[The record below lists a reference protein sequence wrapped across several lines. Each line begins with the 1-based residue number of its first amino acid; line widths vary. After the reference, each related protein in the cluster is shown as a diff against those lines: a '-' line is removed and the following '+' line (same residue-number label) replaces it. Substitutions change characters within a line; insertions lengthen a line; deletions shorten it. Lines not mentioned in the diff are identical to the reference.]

1 MKFYKRFLLLPL
13 IIAAFSYLF
22 YASYKEVKD
31 RTLDEFNKQQFA
43 LAKQASRGIE
53 SYFSYYQ
60 RELQFLTTLN
70 YVSEL
75 NDEGKILLS
84 DFYKSHSDQ
93 IEAITLVDEK
103 GILRYTFPY
112 DEKVIGNDISKQ
124 EHIKNV
130 MSSQKPIV
138 SEVFTSVQG
147 FSTIAL
153 HVPIINDKGY
163 RGSLGILIPL
173 DELGKQYI
181 QTVITGESG
190 YGWMISKN
198 GIELYSPLPDQIG
211 KSSKEVYSDYPSVLS
226 LIDSTFK
233 KESGT
238 SVCNLTPKSVDSKEP
253 AKTLAAFYRVS
264 LNNTFWTIIIFTPEI
279 EIFRTLASF
288 RNRLFILF
296 SLIISVIISYFFL
309 SFRASSSL
317 LKEKKRRSLEKV
329 LSESEKRFRIMF
341 ELSPSGIILLDEIG
355 TIIEVN
361 TSFSENLGY
370 SKSELIGKNVR
381 FFSAPDNEGDVDKN
395 IAKILSGETLKQEV
409 RSFKKDG
416 TACTVA
422 LYETLI
428 LLPDGKRGILS
439 VSNDITDKKSVTEEL
454 ISAKEKAEESDR
466 LKSAFLTNM
475 SHELRTPLNAI
486 IGFSSLMITTAPDN
500 ETTSY
505 LKIIANSGQHLLGLV
520 EDILDI
526 SMIEREQININ
537 YEKVGVNSIL
547 FDVKNIIK
555 GEILKEDK
563 IEIQLILSI
572 NPDLSDIFIFTDSKR
587 LKQVLI
593 NLLKNSLKFT
603 DKGYIK
609 FGYSVIKRYEADYL
623 KFYVIDTGIGIEK
636 KYHEIIFNNFRQI
649 DDTNTRKY
657 GGTGIGLS
665 IARKIIEKLGGEI
678 WVESEPGE
686 GSVFYFTLPLLSEK
700 RYPSSFPID
709 AAAITKNDYRGKTI
723 LIAEDEITSYEF
735 LRIFFTKMNIRV
747 LWAKNGIEA
756 IDMCQSDPLIDLV
769 LMDIKMPILN
779 GYESTRK
786 IKKML
791 PGMPIIAQTAHAM
804 PSEKEEALNSGCDDY
819 LSKPIEMVQLKAL
832 LEKYLR

>member
-1 MKFYKRFLLLPL
+1 LLPL

>member
-1 MKFYKRFLLLPL
+1 MRFYKRFLLLPL
-13 IIAAFSYLF
+13 IIVVFSYLL

-31 RTLDEFNKQQFA
+31 RTLDEFNHQQFA
-43 LAKQASRGIE
+43 LAKQASKGIE
-53 SYFSYYQ
+53 SFFAYYQ
-60 RELQFLTTLN
+60 RELQFLTSLN

-75 NDEGKILLS
+75 NNQGRNLLE

-93 IEAITLVDEK
+93 IEAITLVNEA
-103 GILRYTFPY
+103 GILIYTFPY
-112 DEKVIGNDISKQ
+112 SKNAIGNDISSQ
-124 EHIKNV
+124 EHIKTVLNTH
-130 MSSQKPIV
+130 KITV
-138 SEVFTSVQG
+138 SEVFTSIQG
-147 FSTIAL
+147 YRTIAL
-153 HVPIINDKGY
+153 HVPIINGTEYK
-163 RGSLGILIPL
+163 GSLAILIPL
-173 DELGKQYI
+173 NALGQQFI
-181 QTVITGESG
+181 QSINTGVTG
-190 YGWMISKN
+190 YGWMISKD
-198 GIELYSPLPDQIG
+198 GVALYSPFPDQIG
-211 KSSKEVYSDYPSVLS
+211 KSAKDLYNGNPSVLS
-226 LIDSTFK
+226 LIDKASEE
-233 KESGT
+233 ESGT
-238 SVCNLTPKSVDSKEP
+238 SICYLSSKPDNAKGLT
-253 AKTLAAFYRVS
+253 KTLTAYYRVS
-264 LNNTFWTIIIFTPEI
+264 LGNTFWTIIIFTPEI

-296 SLIISVIISYFFL
+296 SLIISLIITYFFL
-309 SFRASSSL
+309 SFRASSIL

-341 ELSPSGIILLDEIG
+341 ELSPSGIILLDEVG

-370 SKSELIGKNVR
+370 SKSELIGNNVR
-381 FFSAPDNEGDVDKN
+381 FFSAPDNEGDVERN
-395 IAKILSGETLKQEV
+395 IAKILSGKTLKHEV
-409 RSFKKDG
+409 RSFRKDG

-439 VSNDITDKKSVTEEL
+439 VSNDITVRKRVTEEL

-486 IGFSSLMITTAPDN
+486 IGFSNLMIAADPEN

-505 LKIIANSGQHLLGLV
+505 LRIIANSGQHLLGLV

-526 SMIEREQININ
+526 SMIEREEIKIN
-537 YEKVGVNSIL
+537 YEKVGINSIL
-547 FDVKNIIK
+547 YDVKNIIK
-555 GEILKEDK
+555 GEILKENKD
-563 IEIQLILSI
+563 EIQLILNI
-572 NPDLSDIFIFTDSKR
+572 NPNISDIFIFTDSRR

-603 DKGYIK
+603 DKGYIE
-609 FGYSVIKRYEADYL
+609 FGFTVIKKDEADYF

-686 GSVFYFTLPLLSEK
+686 GSVFYFTIPVLSEK
-700 RYPSSFPID
+700 RNPANLPIET
-709 AAAITKNDYRGKTI
+709 AMITENDYKGKTI
-723 LIAEDEITSYEF
+723 LIAEDEVTSFEF
-735 LRIFFTKMNIRV
+735 LRIYFTKMNIRV
-747 LWAKNGIEA
+747 LWAKNGREA
-756 IDMCQSDPLIDLV
+756 IDICEADPLINMV
-769 LMDIKMPILN
+769 LMDIKMPLLN

-804 PSEKEEALNSGCDDY
+804 QSEKEEALNSGCDDY
-819 LSKPIEMVQLKAL
+819 LSKPIEMAL
-832 LEKYLR
+832 LKDMLKKYLR

>member
-1 MKFYKRFLLLPL
+1 
-13 IIAAFSYLF
+13 
-22 YASYKEVKD
+22 
-31 RTLDEFNKQQFA
+31 
-43 LAKQASRGIE
+43 
-53 SYFSYYQ
+53 
-60 RELQFLTTLN
+60 
-70 YVSEL
+70 
-75 NDEGKILLS
+75 
-84 DFYKSHSDQ
+84 
-93 IEAITLVDEK
+93 
-103 GILRYTFPY
+103 
-112 DEKVIGNDISKQ
+112 
-124 EHIKNV
+124 
-130 MSSQKPIV
+130 
-138 SEVFTSVQG
+138 
-147 FSTIAL
+147 
-153 HVPIINDKGY
+153 
-163 RGSLGILIPL
+163 
-173 DELGKQYI
+173 
-181 QTVITGESG
+181 
-190 YGWMISKN
+190 
-198 GIELYSPLPDQIG
+198 
-211 KSSKEVYSDYPSVLS
+211 
-226 LIDSTFK
+226 
-233 KESGT
+233 
-238 SVCNLTPKSVDSKEP
+238 
-253 AKTLAAFYRVS
+253 
-264 LNNTFWTIIIFTPEI
+264 
-279 EIFRTLASF
+279 
-288 RNRLFILF
+288 
-296 SLIISVIISYFFL
+296 
-309 SFRASSSL
+309 
-317 LKEKKRRSLEKV
+317 
-329 LSESEKRFRIMF
+329 
-341 ELSPSGIILLDEIG
+341 
-355 TIIEVN
+355 
-361 TSFSENLGY
+361 
-370 SKSELIGKNVR
+370 
-381 FFSAPDNEGDVDKN
+381 
-395 IAKILSGETLKQEV
+395 
-409 RSFKKDG
+409 
-416 TACTVA
+416 
-422 LYETLI
+422 
-428 LLPDGKRGILS
+428 
-439 VSNDITDKKSVTEEL
+439 
-454 ISAKEKAEESDR
+454 
-466 LKSAFLTNM
+466 
-475 SHELRTPLNAI
+475 
-486 IGFSSLMITTAPDN
+486 MITTAPDN